1 MQEPPP
7 HRISR
12 PIIPPPV
19 QALGW
24 AVAMWLV
31 AWVWPELT
39 VRFPGQ
45 TVLAGILA
53 ASGLGIDLVSVARFF
68 RQRTTINP
76 LRPEAASHLVI
87 SGLYRYTRNP
97 MYLGMLV
104 VLCGWAVWLG
114 HLIAF
119 AGPVLFAIVLTRLQ
133 ILAEEAALEARF
145 GQEYRDYK
153 ARVRRWI

>member
-1 MQEPPP
+1 
-7 HRISR
+7 
-12 PIIPPPV
+12 
-19 QALGW
+19 
-24 AVAMWLV
+24 MWLV

-76 LRPEAASHLVI
+76 FKPEAASHLVV

-97 MYLGMLV
+97 MYFGMLL

-114 HLIAF
+114 HLIAA